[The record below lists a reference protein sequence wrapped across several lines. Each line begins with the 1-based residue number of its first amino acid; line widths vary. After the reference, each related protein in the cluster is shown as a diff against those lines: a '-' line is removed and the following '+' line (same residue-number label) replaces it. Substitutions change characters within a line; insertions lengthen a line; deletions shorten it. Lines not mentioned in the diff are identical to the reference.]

1 MINDDAGQSLI
12 ELALALPLLLILLL
26 GMVDGARAYYFATIM
41 ANAAREGVNYAAR
54 NDAVTRAE
62 VTQRACDETGLA
74 LFGQPCPD
82 LTVTC
87 TIAQDDV
94 AVEVRYDFR
103 FITGYLVDAVF
114 QGNPLSIRAVARY
127 PMLTLGTPCAS

>member
-1 MINDDAGQSLI
+1 MISDDRGQSLI

-26 GMVDGARAYYFATIM
+26 GMVDGARAYYFATVM
-41 ANAAREGVNYAAR
+41 ANAAREGVNFAAR
-54 NDAVTRAE
+54 NEAATRAE

-74 LFGQPCPD
+74 SFGQPCPD
-82 LTVTC
+82 LAVTC

-114 QGNPLSIRAVARY
+114 RVNPLPIRAVARY

>member
-54 NDAVTRAE
+54 NDAVTRAQ

-74 LFGQPCPD
+74 SFGQPCPD

-87 TIAQDDV
+87 TVVQSDV
-94 AVEVRYDFR
+94 SVEVRYDFR

-114 QGNPLSIRAVARY
+114 QVNPLPIRAVARY
-127 PMLTLGTPCAS
+127 PLLAGGSPCAN